1 MSANRDTTP
10 RHVLFPKRKGA
21 CFATFRGIVQIGP
34 AIAHPRWRS
43 YTPVT
48 SHMDLMQRLPDSL
61 VSHGSPTVGAS
72 EFNIFKF
79 GARFGRKR
87 CAASA
92 PRPLCIPDRCRLL
105 CALSAHCLPC

>member
-1 MSANRDTTP
+1 MIDLGIFTHSLTPCHCVKICSALIGANLRAVESLPTS
-10 RHVLFPKRKGA
+10 KR
-21 CFATFRGIVQIGP
+21 P
-34 AIAHPRWRS
+34 ARR
-43 YTPVT
+43 
-48 SHMDLMQRLPDSL
+48 RPD
-61 VSHGSPTVGAS
+61 G
-72 EFNIFKF
+72 NIFKF